1 MKIRKDEFLLLLVTY
16 ILCIA
21 LFGNLALL
29 SNPADKRALI
39 IGGIVCFVIMC
50 SHFIIRKFYPEGDK
64 FLLIFSCILSAI
76 GIAMLYRIDYTYA
89 VKQIVWF
96 VLGILIF
103 ILTVVFLPRMK
114 KLSTCRYLYLALTI
128 IFMLLAPLF
137 APETNG
143 ANNWIYI
150 AGIGI
155 QPSEFGKITLVL
167 YLSSALKGYSG
178 KEKTIKQLKNLIEPA
193 LVTIFS
199 LGCLVYQTDLGSAL
213 IFFGI
218 SISLLYVATSK
229 KKYVVLCLGLS
240 AVGGSMAYKLFGH
253 IRDRVQIWLDPWSD
267 PTDAGYQII
276 QGLYAIASGGMF
288 GLGLGRGYPDFV
300 PVRESDYIFAMIC
313 EEFGMIFG
321 IGILILFFLL
331 FYRGIRVAFVT
342 NNRFSQLVAV
352 GLSVMIACQALVII
366 GGIFK
371 IIPLTGITLPFI
383 SAGGSSMLTMFF
395 ALGLLQKVSEEG

>member
-39 IGGIVCFVIMC
+39 IGGIVCFVIMF

-89 VKQIVWF
+89 VKQIIWF
-96 VLGILIF
+96 VLGIFIF

-114 KLSTCRYLYLALTI
+114 KLSTLRYLYLALTI

-137 APETNG
+137 AEEIYG
-143 ANNWIYI
+143 AKNWIYI

-229 KKYVVLCLGLS
+229 KKYVVL
-240 AVGGSMAYKLFGH
+240 
-253 IRDRVQIWLDPWSD
+253 
-267 PTDAGYQII
+267 
-276 QGLYAIASGGMF
+276 
-288 GLGLGRGYPDFV
+288 
-300 PVRESDYIFAMIC
+300 
-313 EEFGMIFG
+313 
-321 IGILILFFLL
+321 
-331 FYRGIRVAFVT
+331 
-342 NNRFSQLVAV
+342 
-352 GLSVMIACQALVII
+352 
-366 GGIFK
+366 
-371 IIPLTGITLPFI
+371 
-383 SAGGSSMLTMFF
+383 
-395 ALGLLQKVSEEG
+395 

>member
-1 MKIRKDEFLLLLVTY
+1 
-16 ILCIA
+16 
-21 LFGNLALL
+21 
-29 SNPADKRALI
+29 
-39 IGGIVCFVIMC
+39 
-50 SHFIIRKFYPEGDK
+50 
-64 FLLIFSCILSAI
+64 
-76 GIAMLYRIDYTYA
+76 
-89 VKQIVWF
+89 
-96 VLGILIF
+96 
-103 ILTVVFLPRMK
+103 
-114 KLSTCRYLYLALTI
+114 
-128 IFMLLAPLF
+128 
-137 APETNG
+137 
-143 ANNWIYI
+143 
-150 AGIGI
+150 
-155 QPSEFGKITLVL
+155 
-167 YLSSALKGYSG
+167 
-178 KEKTIKQLKNLIEPA
+178 LIEPA

-267 PTDAGYQII
+267 PNGAGYQII